1 MLAGWCACRSILK
14 VYKQAMRSWSGPEEV
29 AVVETK
35 QSLVGKRL
43 SDITTQRVI
52 VGVLLMMFGLQLF
65 ELETYNMYDDTSLV
79 KGGLHVLVDTYR
91 SRTNMEQVR
100 TSPPLLS
107 LLSALWARTVPLRLG
122 HSLLFL
128 RGACCNRDES
138 RTNLAEKA
146 ALEGLAGAS
155 GDGGV

>member
-107 LLSALWARTVPLRLG
+107 LPLGTLGSNRPPQARAFPALLTWRL
-122 HSLLFL
+122 LQ
-128 RGACCNRDES
+128 S
-138 RTNLAEKA
+138 RREPNEP
-146 ALEGLAGAS
+146 S
-155 GDGGV
+155 